1 MRAVDIAVGGGWL
14 AFWLFWIATAARA
27 KPDRSRWTRFAGLRV
42 GLGLIAL
49 LLLRA
54 RAFRGRL
61 VTHNPLLEGIG
72 LALFA
77 AGLALAIWA
86 RVCIGRNWGTPMSQK
101 TEPELV
107 TSGPYRSIRHP
118 IYAGILLALIGTSAA
133 ISLYWLIAAAVLAA
147 YFVYSAIAEERY
159 LVSQFPDAYPAYQRS
174 TTMLIPFLF

>member
-1 MRAVDIAVGGGWL
+1 MRAVGIAFGAGWL
-14 AFWLFWIATAARA
+14 AFWIYWIATAARA
-27 KPDRSRWTRFAGLRV
+27 KPGRSRWTRFAGLRV
-42 GLGLIAL
+42 GLALIAL
-49 LLLRA
+49 LLLRS

-101 TEPELV
+101 NEPELV
-107 TSGPYRSIRHP
+107 TSGPYRTIRHP
-118 IYAGILLALIGTSAA
+118 IYTGIILAFIGTSVG

-147 YFVYSAIAEERY
+147 YFVYSAINEERY
-159 LVSQFPDAYPAYQRS
+159 LISQFPDAYPAYRRS
-174 TTMLIPFLF
+174 TKMLIPFLF